1 MPVVQVKILKGRDVE
16 AKRALAKAVTEA
28 LVTTI
33 DVKPEWVTVVI
44 EEFEREN
51 WATSGELHADRPGA

>member
-28 LVTTI
+28 LVATI

-51 WATSGELHADRPGA
+51 WATSGQLHSDRPGS